1 MKHFR
6 DVPITEKLNRL
17 SRTTVDSTT
26 IEYNGHIART
36 VFPCRRVISKVSA
49 NQIASFVR
57 LARPMFESQCRT
69 RGGTL
74 RPRNKHTTTVE
85 CSRGMAKMI
94 KYFPHESKLL
104 HGHGGTKKHHF
115 HAGTYILHVK

>member
-26 IEYNGHIART
+26 IEYNGRIART
-36 VFPCRRVISKVSA
+36 VFPCGRVISKVSA

-57 LARPMFESQCRT
+57 LARPMCESQCRT

-74 RPRNKHTTTVE
+74 RPRTQ
-85 CSRGMAKMI
+85 R
-94 KYFPHESKLL
+94 
-104 HGHGGTKKHHF
+104 
-115 HAGTYILHVK
+115 